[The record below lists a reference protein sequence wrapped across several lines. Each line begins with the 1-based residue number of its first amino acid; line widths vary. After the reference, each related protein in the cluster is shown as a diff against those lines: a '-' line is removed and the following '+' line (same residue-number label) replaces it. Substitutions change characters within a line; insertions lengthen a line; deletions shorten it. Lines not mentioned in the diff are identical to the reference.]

1 MSLHINAPDNSIAS
15 TVLMPGDPL
24 RAKFIADTYLENPT
38 CYNEVRG
45 MLGFTGTYRGERIS
59 VQGSGMGMPSIAIYA
74 TELIKEYRVANLIR
88 VGTCGAMQPN
98 VQMRDIVLA
107 QTASTDSSSNKDT
120 FRGWDFAPCADFFL
134 LQNAYETA
142 RRAGIAPH
150 VGNILS
156 TDVFYREDKSV
167 TDRLIQHGVLA
178 VEMESS
184 ALYTIA
190 ARHQARALSV
200 LTVSDHLLTGEST
213 SAEERQTS
221 FRAMMEIA
229 LETAVQASQTLRR

>member
-1 MSLHINAPDNSIAS
+1 MSLHINAPKDSIAS

-24 RAKFIADTYLENPT
+24 RAKFIAETYLENPT

-45 MLGFTGTYRGERIS
+45 MLGFTGNYRGKRIS

-74 TELIKEYRVANLIR
+74 TELIKDYNIKNLIR
-88 VGTCGAMQPN
+88 VGTCGSMQPN
-98 VQMRDIVLA
+98 VQIRDIVLA
-107 QTASTDSSSNKDT
+107 QTASTDSSYNKDT
-120 FRGWDFAPCADFFL
+120 FRGWDFAPCADFSL
-134 LQNAYETA
+134 LQTAFKTA
-142 RRAGIAPH
+142 REARITPH

-156 TDVFYREDKSV
+156 TDVFYREDISV
-167 TDRLIQHGVLA
+167 TDRMIQYGVLA

-213 SAEERQTS
+213 TPEERQTS

-229 LETAVQASQTLRR
+229 LETAFQAAQMPHR

>member
-88 VGTCGAMQPN
+88 VGTCGSMQPT
-98 VQMRDIVLA
+98 VQIRDIVLA
-107 QTASTDSSSNKDT
+107 LTASTDSSPNKDT

-134 LQNAYETA
+134 LQTAFETA
-142 RRAGIAPH
+142 RRAGITPH

-167 TDRLIQHGVLA
+167 IDRLIQHGVLA

-190 ARHQARALSV
+190 ARHQARAVSV

-229 LETAVQASQTLRR
+229 LETAVQASQTLHR

>member
-1 MSLHINAPDNSIAS
+1 
-15 TVLMPGDPL
+15 
-24 RAKFIADTYLENPT
+24 
-38 CYNEVRG
+38 
-45 MLGFTGTYRGERIS
+45 
-59 VQGSGMGMPSIAIYA
+59 
-74 TELIKEYRVANLIR
+74 
-88 VGTCGAMQPN
+88 
-98 VQMRDIVLA
+98 
-107 QTASTDSSSNKDT
+107 
-120 FRGWDFAPCADFFL
+120 
-134 LQNAYETA
+134 
-142 RRAGIAPH
+142 
-150 VGNILS
+150 
-156 TDVFYREDKSV
+156 VFYREDKSV

-229 LETAVQASQTLRR
+229 LETAVQASQTHRR

>member
-1 MSLHINAPDNSIAS
+1 
-15 TVLMPGDPL
+15 MPGDPL
-24 RAKFIADTYLENPT
+24 RAKFIAETYLENPT

-45 MLGFTGTYRGERIS
+45 MLGFTGNYRGKRIS

-74 TELIKEYRVANLIR
+74 TELIKDYNIKNLIR
-88 VGTCGAMQPN
+88 VGTCGSMQPN
-98 VQMRDIVLA
+98 VQIRDIVLA
-107 QTASTDSSSNKDT
+107 QTASTDSSYNKDT
-120 FRGWDFAPCADFFL
+120 FRGWDFAPCADFSL
-134 LQNAYETA
+134 LQTAFKTA
-142 RRAGIAPH
+142 REARITPH

-167 TDRLIQHGVLA
+167 TDRMIQYGVLA

-213 SAEERQTS
+213 TPEERQTS

-229 LETAVQASQTLRR
+229 LETAFQAAQMPHR